1 MGARKKK
8 DMSKKKGPPR
18 DSEGRGE
25 RKKGSE
31 TEPSTKKKPYTNF
44 YPIHDLEALEIDSSG
59 SEDLDPSEEA
69 ELEEEAAKYKEQRY
83 NPDRWSRS
91 RSNKK
96 GSISAT
102 VPTAPPLYELQY
114 SANSF
119 FPQEELKKIQVA
131 FPVFDTGEAG
141 RMHAPVDYKQLKEL
155 AESVRNYGVSANF
168 TLVQVERFANMAMT
182 PSDWQM
188 IAKATLPNMGQY
200 MEWKRG
206 SRRGSALNT
215 ESGRLYGTLYS

>member
-1 MGARKKK
+1 
-8 DMSKKKGPPR
+8 MSKKKGPPW

-69 ELEEEAAKYKEQRY
+69 KLEEEAAKYKEQRY
-83 NPDRWSRS
+83 NPDRWSQS

-102 VPTAPPLYELQY
+102 VPTAPPLYELQ
-114 SANSF
+114 
-119 FPQEELKKIQVA
+119 
-131 FPVFDTGEAG
+131 D
-141 RMHAPVDYKQLKEL
+141 
-155 AESVRNYGVSANF
+155 SANF
-168 TLVQVERFANMAMT
+168 F
-182 PSDWQM
+182 S
-188 IAKATLPNMGQY
+188 
-200 MEWKRG
+200 
-206 SRRGSALNT
+206 
-215 ESGRLYGTLYS
+215 SGRVKKDTDGISSL